1 MRVWMVAAMLMV
13 AGSGLGADTQ
23 VPATVTKCY
32 DGDTCTVEARPWPGF
47 I

>member
-32 DGDTCTVEARPWPGF
+32 DGDTCTVEPRPWPGF